1 MSSWSKATF
10 AAALLGAVIGSGH
23 ARGDGR
29 PSALPRVKAPT
40 LTHSSLPPLT
50 WGDLHQPEPLT
61 PDEEELPLIQALAHR
76 FNPAMAFPTKD
87 IWPVEVRYSWHDGSP
102 LIARVMSK
110 ENKVL
115 REYIALTNERL
126 RANDWGDLPTTD
138 EDGHRIDYHV
148 DAPGD
153 DRADRGLSGWRQ
165 RWRDITGSDKAR
177 TNPAQSYQPT
187 QYVHFYWFNREKG
200 LLAVQYWFYY
210 PYNEWINHHEGD
222 WERINVV
229 LRGPSRL
236 TENAT
241 FRPAGYQFF
250 FHLWT
255 HEPSQVVRISGSDPR
270 EDHVVVYAGGQSKF
284 VYWSGST
291 SGGSYP
297 LPAVFPAAGGGLGPW
312 RPADDTTK
320 PARFLRPDEFKLVIL
335 PEPDRLDVGQ
345 HPELAWLRLTFF
357 AGQTRMFH
365 NPLAMNGTSFGT
377 APVQPAQQGGWNGEW
392 NPPYWPETPRFQAS
406 NLRLPRDWQAVVQ
419 SPLKAYEAVAAR
431 RVRARP
437 TADAR

>member
-10 AAALLGAVIGSGH
+10 AAALLGAVVGQGH
-23 ARGDGR
+23 ARAEKR
-29 PSALPRVKAPT
+29 PALPRVKAPT
-40 LTHSSLPPLT
+40 LTHSKLPPLT
-50 WGDLHQPEPLT
+50 WSDLAQPEPLT
-61 PDEEELPLIQALAHR
+61 PDEEELPLVQALAHR
-76 FNPAMAFPTKD
+76 FNPAMAFPTRD
-87 IWPVEVRYSWHDGSP
+87 IWPVEVRYAWHDGSP
-102 LIARVMSK
+102 LIARVMSPEK
-110 ENKVL
+110 KVL
-115 REYIALTNERL
+115 REYVAVTNERL
-126 RANDWGDLPTTD
+126 AANDWGDLPTTD
-138 EDGHRIDYHV
+138 EDGNRIDYHV

-153 DRADRGLSGWRQ
+153 DRSEHGLSGWRR
-165 RWRDITGSDKAR
+165 RWRDITGSDRAKTTADQEYR
-177 TNPAQSYQPT
+177 PT

-255 HEPSQVVRISGSDPR
+255 HEPSQVVRISGQDPR

-284 VYWSGST
+284 MMWSGST

-297 LPAVFPAAGGGLGPW
+297 LPALFPAAGGGLGPW

-320 PARFLRPDEFKLVIL
+320 PTRFIRPDEFKLVIL
-335 PEPDRLDVGQ
+335 PEPERLDVGQ

-365 NPLAMNGTSFGT
+365 NPLAMNGTSFGS
-377 APVQPAQQGGWNGEW
+377 APVQPAHQGGWNGEW
-392 NPPYWPETPRFQAS
+392 NPPYWPESPRFQAS
-406 NLRLPRDWQAVVQ
+406 NLKLPKGWQAVVQ
-419 SPLKAYEAVAAR
+419 APLKAYEAVAAR
-431 RVRARP
+431 RQRSRP
-437 TADAR
+437 ATDAR